1 MKEALSMKQ
10 RNNPYYS
17 LRAFARD
24 IGIHP
29 ATLSQI
35 INGKRNLP
43 KRDCEK
49 VLSKLNL
56 TPKEKNLFVESL
68 RKKNN
73 LTIQKEDDD
82 HRFLLDES
90 YFKIISEWEHFAVL
104 ELFNIPSFQKSKE
117 DIAQRLD
124 LNLNRV
130 DVVISNL
137 TLASLISIDKSGQ
150 FYKIHSDVKTTDNI
164 KSQALRD
171 SHKETMLMG
180 IQKIDE
186 IQMELR
192 DFSSVT
198 LVLDPQKLN
207 EAKQIIK
214 EFRKKM
220 SSLST
225 QDNPQEVYQLAIQ
238 FFPLTKTVLKETR
251 DLQ

>member
-1 MKEALSMKQ
+1 
-10 RNNPYYS
+10 
-17 LRAFARD
+17 
-24 IGIHP
+24 
-29 ATLSQI
+29 
-35 INGKRNLP
+35 
-43 KRDCEK
+43 
-49 VLSKLNL
+49 
-56 TPKEKNLFVESL
+56 
-68 RKKNN
+68 
-73 LTIQKEDDD
+73 
-82 HRFLLDES
+82 
-90 YFKIISEWEHFAVL
+90 
-104 ELFNIPSFQKSKE
+104 
-117 DIAQRLD
+117 
-124 LNLNRV
+124 
-130 DVVISNL
+130 
-137 TLASLISIDKSGQ
+137 
-150 FYKIHSDVKTTDNI
+150 
-164 KSQALRD
+164 
-171 SHKETMLMG
+171 MG